1 MFVFCLDAIQNAV
14 ETMTRVDS
22 IIHMFVIDSQSALV
36 MVLGV
41 AVGWNIFMIS
51 LVQLLPEFQIPFQPV
66 KSFHRILNAH
76 YVLYL

>member
-1 MFVFCLDAIQNAV
+1 
-14 ETMTRVDS
+14 
-22 IIHMFVIDSQSALV
+22 
-36 MVLGV
+36 MVLG
-41 AVGWNIFMIS
+41 VGWNIFMIS

>member
-1 MFVFCLDAIQNAV
+1 MFVLCLDSTQMHAV
-14 ETMTRVDS
+14 ETKTRVDS
-22 IIHMFVIDSQSALV
+22 IIHMFLIDSQSALV
-36 MVLGV
+36 MVLG
-41 AVGWNIFMIS
+41 VGWNIFMIS